1 MIMRT
6 TLILKGSALA
16 VAALLVASACGGGGG
31 DESSSI
37 ELVATT
43 SILGDITSNLIDGTA
58 ALTTIM
64 PPGADP
70 HEFEPSAR
78 QVAALRS
85 ADLIIA
91 NGLGLEESLEDVLH
105 AALEDGVIL
114 LEIGPEVDPLPLED
128 AGSYD
133 PHIWL
138 DPVRMI
144 EAVDLITSALTDLD
158 SSVDWTAGASTYRSE
173 LQTLDGWIEQQLDSI
188 EASSR
193 VLFTGHQAF
202 GYFAARYDFDVV
214 ATILPGA
221 TTTVEPSASGFAAV
235 VEALEVSS
243 VQAVF
248 TDITESQALAEQLAD
263 QVDRTVDVVPLY
275 VGALGPEGS
284 GAETYLG
291 MMSWNVEA
299 IRTVFER

>member
-6 TLILKGSALA
+6 TLILKRSALVVIA
-16 VAALLVASACGGGGG
+16 FLGAAACGGGV
-31 DESSSI
+31 DESTSI

-43 SILGDITSNLIDGTA
+43 SILGDITSNLLDGTA
-58 ALTTIM
+58 GLTTIM
-64 PPGADP
+64 PPGVDP
-70 HEFEPSAR
+70 HDFEPSAR

-91 NGLGLEESLEDVLH
+91 NGLGLEESLEDVLQ
-105 AALEDGVIL
+105 AAVEDGAVL
-114 LEIGPEVDPLPLED
+114 LEIGPEVEPMPLE
-128 AGSYD
+128 GSEAYD

-144 EAVDLITSALTDLD
+144 KAVDLITSALTDLD
-158 SSVDWTAGASTYRSE
+158 SSVEWATGASAYRTE
-173 LQTLDGWIEQQLDSI
+173 LQNLDGWIEQQFGSV

-193 VLFTGHQAF
+193 MLFTGHQAF
-202 GYFAARYDFDVV
+202 GYFAARYDLDVV

-221 TTTVEPSASGFAAV
+221 TTTVEPSASSFADV
-235 VEALEVSS
+235 IEVLAASS
-243 VQAVF
+243 AQAIF
-248 TDITESQALAEQLAD
+248 TDISESQAFAEQLAD
-263 QVDRTVDVVPLY
+263 QVDRTVDVVPLF

-291 MMSWNVEA
+291 LMRWNVEA